1 MTKTRCSELEEKYH
15 ELGRCITKLAMC
27 QPIIQIHVDATLNT
41 LNGFGDEEDN
51 DRKIR
56 FLGRQYLD
64 LVESL
69 GDAGIVTLP
78 ENFKKGL
85 N

>member
-1 MTKTRCSELEEKYH
+1 MAKTRYSELEEKYH
-15 ELGRCITKLAMC
+15 ELGRCIMKFVMY
-27 QPIIQIHVDATLNT
+27 QPIIQIHVDASLNT
-41 LNGFGDEEDN
+41 LNDWGDKDD
-51 DRKIR
+51 DRKLL

-64 LVESL
+64 LVEAL

-78 ENFKKGL
+78 ENFKEGL